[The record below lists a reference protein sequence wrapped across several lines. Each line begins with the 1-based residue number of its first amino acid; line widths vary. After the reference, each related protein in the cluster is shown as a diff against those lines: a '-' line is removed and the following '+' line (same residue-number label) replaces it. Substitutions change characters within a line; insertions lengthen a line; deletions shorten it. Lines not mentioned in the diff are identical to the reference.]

1 MKALLD
7 VIILWYLA
15 KKFGVT
21 EFVNPKDHEKPIQT
35 VLIEMTDGGVDYSFE
50 CIGNVACM
58 VHIFETNFSWIIS

>member
-1 MKALLD
+1 MRMSLKNVFYFKLSFVTLT
-7 VIILWYLA
+7 A

-35 VLIEMTDGGVDYSFE
+35 VLVDMTDGGVDYSFE

-58 VHIFETNFSWIIS
+58 VIYSL